1 MSDSLPKLSGKLQ
14 IWADAYLGE
23 ARFNAS
29 EAARIA
35 GYKWPRRSGQDNLKN
50 PIVQVYLAEV
60 LKQSAVSRDELLA
73 LVAEDARR
81 SEDDIFK
88 ITTKTGSEIV
98 QSSVASSLIAA
109 RTSARTNLMK
119 AFGMFT
125 ENIAVSGSLR
135 REIVVVDPDDE

>member
-1 MSDSLPKLSGKLQ
+1 MSDSLPKLSGKIR
-14 IWADAYLGE
+14 IWADAYVGE

-35 GYKWPRRSGQDNLKN
+35 GYKNPRVSGQENLRK
-50 PIVQVYLAEV
+50 PAARAYIEDV
-60 LKQSAVSRDELLA
+60 LKQSAVTRDELLV
-73 LVAEDARR
+73 LVAQDARR
-81 SEDDIFK
+81 NEDDIFE

-98 QSSVASSLIAA
+98 QSSVVSSLISA